1 MLAFPQQTD
10 PHFGRTFGFPPSSD
24 VRSLMCGEG
33 VFIVPVSGDLE
44 DIRDSFE
51 HVVSSLVTRGADHI
65 ILDLRHVTSVGPAA
79 VSTLRKLTS
88 APRPS
93 YWVAP
98 SPVVAGV
105 TAALGLETVPTP
117 YRAVSLIRSG
127 HNAPN

>member
-1 MLAFPQQTD
+1 MLAFPQRAESEMSRAFD
-10 PHFGRTFGFPPSSD
+10 FPGSSG
-24 VRSLMCGEG
+24 VGSLMCGEG

-44 DIRDSFE
+44 DIHDSFE

-79 VSTLRKLTS
+79 VTTLRKLTS

-127 HNAPN
+127 HDAPN